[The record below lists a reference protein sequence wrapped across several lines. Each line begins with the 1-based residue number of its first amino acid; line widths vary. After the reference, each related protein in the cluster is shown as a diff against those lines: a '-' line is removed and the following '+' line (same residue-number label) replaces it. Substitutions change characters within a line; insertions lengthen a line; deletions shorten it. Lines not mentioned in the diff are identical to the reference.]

1 MVTLNRDNQRTAHA
15 IASEVGIDC
24 VFAEVLPANKAAKVK
39 ELQSKGHAVA
49 MVCSHLSSFF
59 HTYGVLMTRHIQ
71 VGDGI
76 NDSPALAQ
84 AEAGIAIGSG
94 TVIHCS
100 YSGVTAQLRLLIVP

>member
-1 MVTLNRDNQRTAHA
+1 MVILNRDNQRTAHA

-59 HTYGVLMTRHIQ
+59 W
-71 VGDGI
+71 
-76 NDSPALAQ
+76 PALMVSRDT
-84 AEAGIAIGSG
+84 IHSG
-94 TVIHCS
+94 
-100 YSGVTAQLRLLIVP
+100 G